1 MTTTLHGPGDWDA
14 NDTDDEAEDLGALGM
29 SVKDADKLDVIDDE
43 EEGADTPVPAAAVD
57 EEEPKD
63 GLALLDELEKELE
76 EPEIDLGEDEDD
88 R

>member
-1 MTTTLHGPGDWDA
+1 MTTSLHAPGDWDA

-29 SVKDADKLDVIDDE
+29 SIKDADKLDVVDDE
-43 EEGADTPVPAAAVD
+43 EETGVPAPVAVAVD
-57 EEEPKD
+57 DEPKD
-63 GLALLDELEKELE
+63 GLALLDELEKQLE